1 MKQLNAL
8 IFCILTLPLLFFA
21 FIPVQP
27 IEEDPLNLLY
37 SEQAIKRLKK
47 EIELKN
53 ANFDAGVNNEA
64 LISLPQGIAA
74 HLFVEGVNV
83 TRVKKLVEANADWER
98 VEEILGSKEKTDSVY
113 FVKFKTSEG
122 VDFYPLELSQY
133 SRGPIRSQDPH
144 EYSADLTGKWLISY
158 QPQTKYNKE
167 TLEALFIRHDVA
179 SKNLPLSAITCI
191 RYADHLIDTNT
202 TIFTKAARN
211 NAEMFDY
218 GKNPVV
224 EKLMR
229 LTHDFPGKP
238 EWSNDNDEK
247 SYEKYHITYNAWEKA
262 RRNFV
267 EEKLSKTNEFRTLLN
282 EAYQEVTK
290 NDTAKHHFMD
300 ELEIYVEKYISASA
314 ALDLKRKRI
323 VIGGCS
329 MDDRPIQHAANIAR
343 LAGESCCMEIF
354 MRSHLNILYDRFDR
368 RSDGNYAEPGRET
381 YARELEVIGT
391 RLEYLIPGTLLTAR
405 NLSENHYRGQVHRAG
420 RAMAE
425 LESRKKV
432 YEEVER
438 LIQNPNLD
446 VYNRILLIFLAKSY
460 NSYLVESKHTLE
472 AKQNLLNLKK
482 SLDAFPD
489 YLKKPLVQSI
499 ASIGKPKKD

>member
-8 IFCILTLPLLFFA
+8 IFCILTLPVLFFA
-21 FIPVQP
+21 FIPFQP
-27 IEEDPLNLLY
+27 IEEDPSKLLY

-53 ANFDAGVNNEA
+53 ASFDAGINNEA
-64 LISLPQGIAA
+64 LVSLPQGIAA

-83 TRVKKLVEANADWER
+83 TRVKRMVEANAEWER
-98 VEEILGSKEKTDSVY
+98 VEAILGSKEKTDSVY

-122 VDFYPLELSQY
+122 VDFYPLRLNQP
-133 SRGPIRSQDPH
+133 SRGPIHSQDS
-144 EYSADLTGKWLISY
+144 EDYNADLSGKWLISY
-158 QPQTKYNKE
+158 QPKTEYNKE

-179 SKNLPLSAITCI
+179 SKNLPLSAIACI

-218 GKNPVV
+218 GKNLVV

-238 EWSNDNDEK
+238 EWNNDDEK
-247 SYEKYHITYNAWEKA
+247 SYEKYNIAYNAWEKA

-267 EEKLSKTNEFRTLLN
+267 EEKLSKTEGFRTLLN
-282 EAYQEVTK
+282 EAYQEVTN

-314 ALDLKRKRI
+314 ALNLKRKRI

-368 RSDGNYAEPGRET
+368 RSDGSYAEPGRET
-381 YARELEVIGT
+381 YARELEVIGA

-425 LESRKKV
+425 LESRRKV
-432 YEEVER
+432 YEDIER
-438 LIQNPNLD
+438 LIQTGNLD

-460 NSYLVESKHTLE
+460 NRYLFESKHALE
-472 AKQNLLNLKK
+472 AKQNLLNLTK

-489 YLKKPLVQSI
+489 YLKKPLVQSV
-499 ASIGKPKKD
+499 ASTGKPKKD